1 MEQLKTIV
9 TPKTDARPSN
19 RKEISFGARSIR
31 VLPPDLLPALV
42 EHDQCGLH
50 DLLHLDLF
58 HGNTYVRA
66 ILDLNVVALE
76 QRVDLDVL

>member
-9 TPKTDARPSN
+9 TPRQMPGHQTGKRSPSV
-19 RKEISFGARSIR
+19 RRIIR
-31 VLPPDLLPALV
+31 VLPPELLPALV

-66 ILDLNVVALE
+66 ILDLNVVALGAE
-76 QRVDLDVL
+76 S